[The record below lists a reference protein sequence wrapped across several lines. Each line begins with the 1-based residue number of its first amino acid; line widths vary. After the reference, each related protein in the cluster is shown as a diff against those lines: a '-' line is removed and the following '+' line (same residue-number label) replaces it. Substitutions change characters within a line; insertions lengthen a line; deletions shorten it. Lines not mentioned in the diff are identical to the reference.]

1 LGDGCASFI
10 AGSPNRFTL
19 CLGSAKAERYIGAL
33 REIIKG
39 LLDAEVI
46 VDARG
51 GGVNLHFHS
60 FSFKLL
66 LEYFGLLGK
75 KAQEKFIPDE
85 FLNMKEPVQAALL
98 RGLLESDGY
107 IVVGRRRG
115 KRYGDRKVVGYV
127 TVSPRL
133 AQGITCLLRQR
144 GIFPGISRQWPKAHK
159 CKGKTIKPNYEKID
173 VYVSTRGQ
181 IRQIGDIWQA
191 HKDAE
196 KLTAWLNSCHRQG
209 RWGKEFTPISQDCLG
224 LIVNSV
230 QRVNCNDEYVYDLC
244 VEQYQNFVAGE
255 GGAVCHNTDG
265 SHIRT
270 LLLTLLYR
278 QLPKLVEDGYVYI
291 AQPPL
296 FKIKRGQREEYIQ
309 TEKQMDELVLEL
321 GREGHKFIRL
331 KDKQAFTDNQFKDL
345 LQLLV
350 ELEKIGKNL
359 DKKGVDLGKYLGFR
373 HQKTKKMPIYRVKVE
388 GKDHFLYSDRE
399 LASFTEKEGKD
410 IEQDVMELFEA
421 HEVEQI
427 ITKIEKLGLDI
438 ATYAGNAILLK
449 DTPAKEAKKS
459 KPPYRV
465 TNEKESKELFS
476 LREVLVY
483 IKEAATKGM
492 HIQRYK
498 GLGEMNPQQLW
509 ETTMDPEKR
518 TILKVTLEDA
528 VEADKMFTVLM
539 GDQVEPRREFIEN
552 YAHQVKNLDI

>member
-1 LGDGCASFI
+1 
-10 AGSPNRFTL
+10 
-19 CLGSAKAERYIGAL
+19 
-33 REIIKG
+33 
-39 LLDAEVI
+39 
-46 VDARG
+46 
-51 GGVNLHFHS
+51 
-60 FSFKLL
+60 
-66 LEYFGLLGK
+66 
-75 KAQEKFIPDE
+75 
-85 FLNMKEPVQAALL
+85 
-98 RGLLESDGY
+98 
-107 IVVGRRRG
+107 
-115 KRYGDRKVVGYV
+115 
-127 TVSPRL
+127 
-133 AQGITCLLRQR
+133 
-144 GIFPGISRQWPKAHK
+144 
-159 CKGKTIKPNYEKID
+159 
-173 VYVSTRGQ
+173 
-181 IRQIGDIWQA
+181 
-191 HKDAE
+191 
-196 KLTAWLNSCHRQG
+196 
-209 RWGKEFTPISQDCLG
+209 
-224 LIVNSV
+224 
-230 QRVNCNDEYVYDLC
+230 
-244 VEQYQNFVAGE
+244 
-255 GGAVCHNTDG
+255 
-265 SHIRT
+265 
-270 LLLTLLYR
+270 
-278 QLPKLVEDGYVYI
+278 
-291 AQPPL
+291 
-296 FKIKRGQREEYIQ
+296 
-309 TEKQMDELVLEL
+309 
-321 GREGHKFIRL
+321 
-331 KDKQAFTDNQFKDL
+331 
-345 LQLLV
+345 
-350 ELEKIGKNL
+350 
-359 DKKGVDLGKYLGFR
+359 
-373 HQKTKKMPIYRVKVE
+373 MPIYRVKVE